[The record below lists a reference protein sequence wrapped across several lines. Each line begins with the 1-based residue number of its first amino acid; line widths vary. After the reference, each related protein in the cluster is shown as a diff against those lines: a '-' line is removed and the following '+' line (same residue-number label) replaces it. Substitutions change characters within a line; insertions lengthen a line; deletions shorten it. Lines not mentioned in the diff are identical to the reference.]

1 MALLDF
7 VLVGAAVLTLIP
19 VTVLVIEVALA
30 VTLRRKPLAPAS
42 GRPAV
47 AVVIPAHDEGAII
60 ADTLRAIRP
69 QIRSAD
75 RLIVVADNCLD
86 DTAALAVAEG
96 ADVLTRNDPL
106 HRGKGYA
113 LDFAIGHLVT
123 DPPEV
128 VLFIDADCRTD
139 AHSIDLLAAR
149 CAHTQRPAQALY
161 LMHAPAGAGPF
172 TRVAEF
178 AWTIKNQVRPLGMAR
193 LGLPCQLMGTGMAF
207 PWACIMAV
215 SLATEHI
222 AEDIKLGIEL
232 ARAGMPPVFCPEA
245 RVTSFFPRSD
255 QGLRTQ
261 RTRWEHGQLGFALST
276 APRLLVQALAARD
289 MPLLSLVLDLCVPP
303 LALLL
308 LLSVTAWIASGLFW
322 YLTAHARAA
331 FLLTTAA
338 LLLLALSVLLAWA
351 RFGRGTL
358 SLATLALGGVYALRK
373 LPLYARFLINRQVD
387 WVRSKRD

>member
-30 VTLRRKPLAPAS
+30 VTLSRKPLAPAS

-149 CAHTQRPAQALY
+149 
-161 LMHAPAGAGPF
+161 
-172 TRVAEF
+172 
-178 AWTIKNQVRPLGMAR
+178 
-193 LGLPCQLMGTGMAF
+193 
-207 PWACIMAV
+207 
-215 SLATEHI
+215 
-222 AEDIKLGIEL
+222 
-232 ARAGMPPVFCPEA
+232 
-245 RVTSFFPRSD
+245 
-255 QGLRTQ
+255 
-261 RTRWEHGQLGFALST
+261 
-276 APRLLVQALAARD
+276 
-289 MPLLSLVLDLCVPP
+289 
-303 LALLL
+303 
-308 LLSVTAWIASGLFW
+308 
-322 YLTAHARAA
+322 
-331 FLLTTAA
+331 
-338 LLLLALSVLLAWA
+338 
-351 RFGRGTL
+351 
-358 SLATLALGGVYALRK
+358 
-373 LPLYARFLINRQVD
+373 
-387 WVRSKRD
+387 